1 MKGNFS
7 KMSEYNTKLLIIGS
21 GPAGYTAGIYAKRSG
36 INPLLVSG
44 MQLGGQLTT
53 TTDIENFPGFP
64 DPISGT
70 ELMERMMKQT
80 ENLGVE
86 IISDHINDI
95 DFSKRPFVLRGD
107 NHTYK
112 ADSLILSTGASAK
125 KANIEGEEKF
135 WGFGVSACATCDGF
149 FYRGKDVAV
158 VGGGNAAIVE
168 ALHLTHFAKSVTLIH
183 RRDKLRAEQVMIDR
197 VLNNPK
203 IVVEWDSVVEEITG
217 TEKPLSVTGI
227 RIKNVKTNQLKEVAL
242 DGVFIAIG
250 HQPNTDLFKG
260 KLELDEQGYII
271 TKNGTQ
277 TSVEGV
283 FAAGDVTNPK
293 YKQAVIAAG
302 MGCEASLDVE
312 HYLSNK

>member
-95 DFSKRPFVLRGD
+95 DFSKRPFVL
-107 NHTYK
+107 
-112 ADSLILSTGASAK
+112 
-125 KANIEGEEKF
+125 
-135 WGFGVSACATCDGF
+135 
-149 FYRGKDVAV
+149 
-158 VGGGNAAIVE
+158 
-168 ALHLTHFAKSVTLIH
+168 
-183 RRDKLRAEQVMIDR
+183 
-197 VLNNPK
+197 
-203 IVVEWDSVVEEITG
+203 
-217 TEKPLSVTGI
+217 
-227 RIKNVKTNQLKEVAL
+227 
-242 DGVFIAIG
+242 
-250 HQPNTDLFKG
+250 
-260 KLELDEQGYII
+260 
-271 TKNGTQ
+271 
-277 TSVEGV
+277 
-283 FAAGDVTNPK
+283 
-293 YKQAVIAAG
+293 
-302 MGCEASLDVE
+302 
-312 HYLSNK
+312 